1 MNPKVAI
8 TLTLIMVA
16 LLSCTPEKPRADLR
30 IIFLH
35 HSTGEVIWK
44 GASKSKGK
52 KALLP
57 ILFAEYN
64 KENSKNYLI
73 KEIEFPK
80 AKPYGWNN
88 YPYDYYNIWIKNAGD
103 KAFMEEPTLEM
114 LTEDY
119 DIILFKHCFP
129 VSNIIEDSDS
139 SNINSDLKTLSN
151 YKLQYLA
158 IKEKLHEFPNTKFL
172 IFTGAAQTKANIK
185 EEEATRAREFHEWV
199 INEWDITGDNI
210 YIWDLYDLQTDGGLY
225 FIDDYAVSPYNSHP
239 NKEFAEKAAKLLF
252 IRIIDIIDTQ
262 GNETKLTGIKH

>member
-1 MNPKVAI
+1 MKPRLGIILA
-8 TLTLIMVA
+8 LTVISLF
-16 LLSCTPEKPRADLR
+16 SCIQEKPTIDLK
-30 IIFLH
+30 ILYLH

-44 GASKSKGK
+44 GASRSKGK
-52 KALLP
+52 KAELP
-57 ILFAEYN
+57 KLFAEYN
-64 KENSKNYLI
+64 KENIKNYFI
-73 KEIEFPK
+73 EEMEFPK

-88 YPYDYYNIWIKNAGD
+88 FPYDYYNIWVKNAGT

-139 SNINSDLKTLSN
+139 SNKNSDLKTLTN

-158 IKEKLHEFPNTKFL
+158 IKEKLHEFPNTKFI

-185 EEEATRAREFHEWV
+185 EEEATRAKEFHEWV

-210 YIWDLYDLQTDGGLY
+210 YIWDLYDLQTEGGLY
-225 FIDDYAVSPYNSHP
+225 FLDDYAVSPYNSHP

-252 IRIIDIIDTQ
+252 SRIIDIINTQ
-262 GNETKLTGIKH
+262 GNETQLTGK